1 MLLFDTD
8 QAHEP
13 QVQHLERL
21 ADSILDVAEPSSVD
35 GRKINDKVATIAAK
49 WSALIG
55 RLEERKQNLDA
66 ASGTSRQFYANLGQ
80 LQDSLQKISDRLDEL
95 AVEKVYPEEILKR
108 LEDLQDQLEAQRP
121 LLAGL
126 ETVGEQLCAVLS
138 DASSKAEV
146 TQKLSQVNTNIQN
159 IFF

>member
-1 MLLFDTD
+1 M
-8 QAHEP
+8 
-13 QVQHLERL
+13 
-21 ADSILDVAEPSSVD
+21 
-35 GRKINDKVATIAAK
+35 ATIAAK

-146 TQKLSQVNTNIQN
+146 TQKLSQVITEHL
-159 IFF
+159 

>member
-1 MLLFDTD
+1 M
-8 QAHEP
+8 E
-13 QVQHLERL
+13 
-21 ADSILDVAEPSSVD
+21 IAEPSSVD

-146 TQKLSQVNTNIQN
+146 TQKLSQVITEHL
-159 IFF
+159 